1 MKPEIRPAATFSG
14 TTKGQPPKV
23 RTRTRE
29 HLYVVGRGPAD
40 DIDLARLRRKSAK
53 ARQLLLEMI
62 QRAGSGHIGS
72 SLSCVDIVSTLKF
85 SEMNWAAARDR
96 RDSDVFVLSKGHA
109 VPAWYAVLMVS
120 GELPIRHLGSFRQI
134 DSPLQGH
141 PDRVRNGLVDVST
154 GALGQGL
161 SAAIGRACGKKM
173 KGQRSYVYCLLGD
186 GECQEGQVWEAVM
199 FAGARGVGNLIAFID
214 FNQSQ
219 NDGPAEQVLDIGPLG
234 PKLSAFG
241 WHVQVVDGHSHRE
254 LRDATRAAR
263 KETERPSAII
273 ARTRKGHIDGTTVA
287 CQGQH
292 SGSLTPEEF
301 QQLSELLETTR

>member
-1 MKPEIRPAATFSG
+1 MCPEQAQGMSAKRRSELSP
-14 TTKGQPPKV
+14 
-23 RTRTRE
+23 RTRE
-29 HLYVVGRGPAD
+29 YDFTAGRGPARA
-40 DIDLARLRRKSAK
+40 IDMLRLRQQSSR

-72 SLSCVDIVSTLKF
+72 SLSCVDIMCTLKF
-85 SEMNWAAARDR
+85 SEMNWTAAVDR

-120 GELPIRHLGSFRQI
+120 GELPLTYLRSLRQI

-161 SAAIGRACGKKM
+161 SVAVGRACAKKM
-173 KGQRSYVYCLLGD
+173 KEQRSYVYCLLGD

-214 FNQSQ
+214 LNRSQ
-219 NDGPAEQVLDIGPLG
+219 NDGSAQEVLDIGPLA

-241 WHVQVVDGHSHRE
+241 WHVQTVDGHSHSE

-263 KETERPSAII
+263 KETGRPSAII
-273 ARTRKGHIDGTTVA
+273 ARTRKGYIDPTRVA
-287 CQGQH
+287 CQGKH
-292 SGSLTPEEF
+292 SGSLTPEEV
-301 QQLSELLETTR
+301 QQFSELLETVR